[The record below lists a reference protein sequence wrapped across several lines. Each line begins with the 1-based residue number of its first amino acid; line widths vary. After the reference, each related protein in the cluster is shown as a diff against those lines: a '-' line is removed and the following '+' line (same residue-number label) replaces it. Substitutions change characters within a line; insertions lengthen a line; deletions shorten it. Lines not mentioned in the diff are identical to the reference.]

1 MPDRIPKAIVESNRY
16 LGNVIA
22 NEVTKIEATIPYS
35 NNPQLACLTTYLLYI
50 ASRVGDTSPLDS
62 NPNRTTRF

>member
-1 MPDRIPKAIVESNRY
+1 MTDTLSEAKVESNRF

-22 NEVTKIEATIPYS
+22 NEVTKIEATIPNS

-50 ASRVGDTSPLDS
+50 ANRVGDTSP
-62 NPNRTTRF
+62 RH